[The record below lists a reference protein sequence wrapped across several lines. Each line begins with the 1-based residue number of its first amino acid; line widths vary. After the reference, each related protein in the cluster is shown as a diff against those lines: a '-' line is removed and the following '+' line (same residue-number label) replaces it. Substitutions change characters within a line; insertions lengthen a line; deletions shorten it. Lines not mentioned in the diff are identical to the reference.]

1 VISVVVVTYSPG
13 ELLDG
18 FLDSL
23 SAATDAP
30 YEVVLADNG
39 SVDRAPERASER
51 PEVRLLPL
59 GGNLGYGRAANAGI
73 DACTGE
79 LVVVANPDIVW
90 SVGSLDALV
99 AASERW
105 PRAGSLGP
113 LILTPTGELYPSAR
127 ELPSLGRGIGHALCG
142 WWWPSNPWTKAYR
155 LEHEPPSER
164 AVGWLSGSCL
174 LLRREAY
181 DAVGGFDPA
190 YFMYFEDTDLGA
202 RLGQAG
208 WSNVLV
214 PDAVVTHF
222 GGHATSRVADQMLR
236 EHHASARRYLF
247 RRYSGWA
254 WLPVRLGLRAGL
266 AIRMALARWLPAVG
280 QGARPGRTA
289 PVELTSRRGS
299 RRSTRFGRGR
309 KGI

>member
-1 VISVVVVTYSPG
+1 MISVVVVTYSPG

-23 SAATDAP
+23 SEATEAP

-39 SVDRAPERASER
+39 STDGEPERASER
-51 PEVRLLPL
+51 PEVRLLRL
-59 GGNLGYGRAANAGI
+59 GCNLGYGRAADAGI
-73 DACTGE
+73 RACAGE

-90 SVGSLDALV
+90 SPGSLDALV
-99 AASERW
+99 DACERW

-113 LILTPTGELYPSAR
+113 LMLTPSGDVYPSAR
-127 ELPSLGRGIGHALCG
+127 ELPTLGRGIGHALCG
-142 WWWPSNPWTKAYR
+142 WWWPSNPWTKGYR

-164 AVGWLSGSCL
+164 AVGWLSGACL

-181 DAVGGFDPA
+181 DAIGGFDPA
-190 YFMYFEDTDLGA
+190 YFMYFEDTDLGE

-214 PDAVVTHF
+214 PDAVVAHL
-222 GGHATSRVADQMLR
+222 GGHATRRVADQMLR
-236 EHHASARRYLF
+236 EHHVSAMRYLF
-247 RRYSGWA
+247 RRYSGWV

-266 AIRMALARWLPAVG
+266 AIRVAVARLLPAVAE
-280 QGARPGRTA
+280 GARPGRA
-289 PVELTSRRGS
+289 VPGELTRRRWSG
-299 RRSTRFGRGR
+299 RSTRFGRGR
-309 KGI
+309 QDI